1 MPTIRQLDRAHD
13 VYERRET
20 RGIVY
25 RVSLEL
31 IELARRGT
39 TTTSVTEALV
49 VLLQSW
55 NARYYVSQHGGRFPR
70 AHVERLERLLD
81 LHSAALR
88 LYQNRSLESLSAE
101 DRAGVETLFEEFEAL
116 LGPVGAAKA
125 LHLLAPRFFPL
136 WDRTIA
142 ATKRCRLGRAGTN
155 APRYWRFMVGTRDDC
170 VVLGGED
177 RQGTDLLKRLD
188 EFNYCRAQ
196 GWL

>member
-1 MPTIRQLDRAHD
+1 MPTIRQLNRAHAE
-13 VYERRET
+13 YERRET

-25 RVSLEL
+25 RVSTEL
-31 IELARRGT
+31 TELARRGT

-70 AHVERLERLLD
+70 AHVRRLERLLNR
-81 LHSAALR
+81 HAEALER
-88 LYQNRSLESLSAE
+88 YRDRPLEGVSPD
-101 DRAGVETLFEEFEAL
+101 DRADVEALFEQFEAL

-136 WDRTIA
+136 WDRKIA
-142 ATKRCRLGRAGTN
+142 AAKLCRLGRAGTN
-155 APRYWRFMVGTRDDC
+155 APRYWRFMAVTRDEC
-170 VVLGGED
+170 VALGGEA
-177 RQGTDLLKRLD
+177 RHGTDLLKRLD
-188 EFNYCRAQ
+188 EFNYCHAQ